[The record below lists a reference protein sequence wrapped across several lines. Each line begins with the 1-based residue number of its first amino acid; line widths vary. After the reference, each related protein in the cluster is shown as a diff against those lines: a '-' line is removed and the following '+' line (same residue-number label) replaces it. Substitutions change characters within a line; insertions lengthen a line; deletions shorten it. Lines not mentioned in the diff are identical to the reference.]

1 MNHLESSF
9 TGRNSFWRYI
19 VMFAAVMV
27 ATNTIGAFPLIIAIS
42 AKAVADPEIMNEIS
56 SNPNDLSALG
66 LNPNVNL
73 LMMLFPFLVG
83 LAAYLLLVRPL
94 NGRSFR
100 VTLNGTEKIRWGR
113 MLVSALIWLI
123 LSAIYL
129 FVYLKA
135 DPSNFTLNNTSL
147 SLITLSVITLLF
159 VPFQAAFEE
168 ILFRGYLMQG
178 FAVLLRNRWLPVV
191 ITSVLFGLMH
201 SFNPEVEDFG
211 FFAMMPQYILFGL
224 IFGIITIMDDGV
236 EAAIGAHSAN
246 NIFLCIMVTNDS
258 SALQT
263 DAVFRQHEIYPATEF
278 TGLLVTGILFLVI
291 LKYLFRWGDFMHI
304 FSRVEGKPAIVQT
317 E

>member
-1 MNHLESSF
+1 
-9 TGRNSFWRYI
+9 
-19 VMFAAVMV
+19 MFAAVMV
-27 ATNTIGAFPLIIAIS
+27 ATNTVGALPLILAIS
-42 AKAVADPEIMNEIS
+42 AKAFSDPEIMNEIT

-66 LNPNVNL
+66 LNPNINL
-73 LMMLFPFLVG
+73 FLMLFPFLVG
-83 LAAYLLLVRPL
+83 LAAYLLLIRPL

-113 MLVSALIWLI
+113 MFISAFIWLV

-129 FVYLKA
+129 FIYLKA
-135 DPSNFTLNNTSL
+135 DPDNFSLNNTSA
-147 SLITLSVITLLF
+147 SLITLAVITVLF

-178 FAVLLRNRWLPVV
+178 FAVLFRNRWVPLI

-211 FFAMMPQYILFGL
+211 FFVMMPQYILFGL
-224 IFGIITIMDDGV
+224 IFGIITVMDDGI
-236 EAAIGAHSAN
+236 EAAIGAHAAN

-263 DAVFRQHEIYPATEF
+263 DAVFRQHEIFPSAEF
-278 TGLLVTGILFLVI
+278 IALLATGILFLMI
-291 LKYLFRWGDFMHI
+291 LKYIFRWSDFSQLI
-304 FSRVEGKPAIVQT
+304 SRVKAVPAVVQT

>member
-9 TGRNSFWRYI
+9 TGRNNFWRYI

-27 ATNTIGAFPLIIAIS
+27 ATNTVGAFPLILAIT
-42 AKAVADPEIMNEIS
+42 AKAVSDPGIMNEIT
-56 SNPNDLSALG
+56 SNPNDLSSLG
-66 LNPNVNL
+66 LNPNINL
-73 LMMLFPFLVG
+73 LLMLFPFLVG
-83 LAAYLLLVRPL
+83 LAAYLLLVKPL
-94 NGRSFR
+94 NGRSFKA
-100 VTLNGTEKIRWGR
+100 TLNGTEKIRWGR
-113 MLVSALIWLI
+113 MFVSAIIWLI

-135 DPSNFTLNNTSL
+135 DPANFSLNNTSA
-147 SLITLSVITLLF
+147 SLITLSAITVLF

-178 FAVLLRNRWLPVV
+178 FAVLFRNRWMPLI

-211 FFAMMPQYILFGL
+211 FFVMMPQYILFGL

-236 EAAIGAHSAN
+236 EAAIGAHAAN

-263 DAVFRQHEIYPATEF
+263 DAVFRQHEIFPATEF
-278 TGLLVTGILFLVI
+278 IALLATGILFLMV
-291 LKYLFRWGDFMHI
+291 LKYVFRWGDFLQV
-304 FSRVEGKPAIVQT
+304 SGRVISIPAAVQA

>member
-1 MNHLESSF
+1 
-9 TGRNSFWRYI
+9 
-19 VMFAAVMV
+19 MFAAVMV
-27 ATNTIGAFPLIIAIS
+27 ATNTVGAFPLILAIS
-42 AKAVADPEIMNEIS
+42 AKAVSDPGIMNEIT
-56 SNPNDLSALG
+56 SNPNDLSSLG

-73 LMMLFPFLVG
+73 LLMLFPFLVG

-100 VTLNGTEKIRWGR
+100 VTLNGTDKIRWGR
-113 MLVSALIWLI
+113 MFISALIWLV

-135 DPSNFTLNNTSL
+135 DPANFSLNNTSS

-178 FAVLLRNRWLPVV
+178 FAVLFRNRWAPLL

-211 FFAMMPQYILFGL
+211 FFVMIPQYILFGL

-236 EAAIGAHSAN
+236 EAAIGAHAAN
-246 NIFLCIMVTNDS
+246 NIFLCITVTNDS

-263 DAVFRQHEIYPATEF
+263 DAIFRQHEIFPSTEF
-278 TGLLVTGILFLVI
+278 VALLVTGILFLVI
-291 LKYLFRWGDFMHI
+291 LKYVFRWGE
-304 FSRVEGKPAIVQT
+304 FSHVTGRVVSIPAAVHT

>member
-9 TGRNSFWRYI
+9 AGRNSFWRYI

-27 ATNTIGAFPLIIAIS
+27 ATNTIGALPLIIAIS
-42 AKAVADPEIMNEIS
+42 AKAVTDPGIMDEIA

-66 LNPNVNL
+66 FNTDVNL
-73 LMMLFPFLVG
+73 LLMLFPFIVG
-83 LAAYLLLVRPL
+83 LAAYLLLVKPL
-94 NGRSFR
+94 HGRSLR

-113 MLVSALIWLI
+113 IFGSAFIWLI

-135 DPSNFTLNNTSL
+135 EPSNFTLNNTSS

-178 FAVLLRNRWLPVV
+178 FAVLFRNRWLPLV

-211 FFAMMPQYILFGL
+211 FFVMMPQYILFGH
-224 IFGIITIMDDGV
+224 IFGIITVMDDGV
-236 EAAIGAHSAN
+236 EAAAGAHAAN

-263 DAVFRQHEIYPATEF
+263 DALFRQHEVSPATEF
-278 TGLLVTGILFLVI
+278 IALFVTGIVFLII
-291 LKYLFRWGDFMHI
+291 LKYIFRWGAFSKV
-304 FSRVEGKPAIVQT
+304 FSRVEAKPVIFQT